1 MLSATHGADESNGQR
16 YNRNPA
22 VADSLLDVT
31 QLCGSSTTQHLPRV
45 LVVLGLYLIMEA
57 SVIGAYQVKFGTNDY
72 RDLGFCNLRNKV
84 CIPPRTRICFNQSKN
99 WRNFGIQFSLKDSQT
114 EAVRSE
120 EVSRDTLSSSGER
133 SKSVDGIE
141 LFVGLPLDA
150 VSECNT
156 VNHVR
161 AIAAGLKALKLMGVD
176 GVELPVWW
184 GVVEK
189 DSMGQYEWSGYRAI
203 AELVE
208 KMGLKMHVL
217 FCFHANREPKIPL
230 PNWVSQIGE
239 TLPSIFFADRLGQQ
253 YKECLSLAVDDLPVL
268 NGKTPIQVY
277 QEFCN
282 SFKSA
287 FAHFMGSTI
296 TGITMGLGPDGELR
310 YPSDHRVAKS
320 SKTPGV
326 GEFQCYDNN
335 MLCHLKRH
343 AETTGNPLWG
353 LSGPHDVPSY
363 NQPPTVNNFFKEQG
377 GSWETPYGDFFLSW
391 YSSQLIS
398 HGDRLISLASS
409 IFSDKTVTVSGKLPL
424 VHSWYKA
431 RSHPSELT
439 AGFYNTANRDGYEAV
454 AQMFARNSCRMIL
467 PGMDLLDAH
476 HPSGSSPQSLL
487 EQMKAACVKYGVRV
501 SGQNTSVS
509 QVPSCFQQIK
519 RNLSEGNVA
528 VDLFSY
534 QRMGA
539 DFFSPKHF
547 PLFTEFV
554 RGLGQGDLHSDDIP
568 VEEVKSVHTGS
579 EAQKDLV
586 QSA

>member
-45 LVVLGLYLIMEA
+45 CLVVLGLYLIMEA

-208 KMGLKMHVL
+208 KMGH
-217 FCFHANREPKIPL
+217 H
-230 PNWVSQIGE
+230 
-239 TLPSIFFADRLGQQ
+239 
-253 YKECLSLAVDDLPVL
+253 
-268 NGKTPIQVY
+268 NG
-277 QEFCN
+277 
-282 SFKSA
+282 SR
-287 FAHFMGSTI
+287 
-296 TGITMGLGPDGELR
+296 PDGELR

-320 SKTPGV
+320 SKTLV
-326 GEFQCYDNN
+326 SENSSV
-335 MLCHLKRH
+335 M
-343 AETTGNPLWG
+343 TT
-353 LSGPHDVPSY
+353 
-363 NQPPTVNNFFKEQG
+363 T
-377 GSWETPYGDFFLSW
+377 
-391 YSSQLIS
+391 
-398 HGDRLISLASS
+398 
-409 IFSDKTVTVSGKLPL
+409 
-424 VHSWYKA
+424 
-431 RSHPSELT
+431 
-439 AGFYNTANRDGYEAV
+439 
-454 AQMFARNSCRMIL
+454 C
-467 PGMDLLDAH
+467 
-476 HPSGSSPQSLL
+476 
-487 EQMKAACVKYGVRV
+487 
-501 SGQNTSVS
+501 
-509 QVPSCFQQIK
+509 
-519 RNLSEGNVA
+519 
-528 VDLFSY
+528 
-534 QRMGA
+534 
-539 DFFSPKHF
+539 
-547 PLFTEFV
+547 
-554 RGLGQGDLHSDDIP
+554 
-568 VEEVKSVHTGS
+568 
-579 EAQKDLV
+579 
-586 QSA
+586 SAI